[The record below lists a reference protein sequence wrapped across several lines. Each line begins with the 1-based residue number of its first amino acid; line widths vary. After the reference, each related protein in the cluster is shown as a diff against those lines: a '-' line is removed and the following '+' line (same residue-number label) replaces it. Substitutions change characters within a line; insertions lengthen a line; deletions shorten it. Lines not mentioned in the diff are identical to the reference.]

1 MRLKQAVPAALGLRV
16 LVQVSVGKVAKGFL
30 QGQVGCWTRQKEV
43 EVAGSGYTEWES
55 RVGGGSIIVPLLDCR
70 CILLGP
76 TEALFMLIAALAKT
90 REGPENVFGHKGKWL
105 ETSVQGGSRR
115 VARAV
120 LLWKGGE
127 QRRRRRSFSV
137 DSFRTGV
144 SCVNVLCRG
153 G

>member
-70 CILLGP
+70 CIFAGTDWGVVYADCCP
-76 TEALFMLIAALAKT
+76 CENERRT
-90 REGPENVFGHKGKWL
+90 RKCVW
-105 ETSVQGGSRR
+105 T
-115 VARAV
+115 
-120 LLWKGGE
+120 
-127 QRRRRRSFSV
+127 QR
-137 DSFRTGV
+137 
-144 SCVNVLCRG
+144 
-153 G
+153 